1 MQRLRIGEVLVEMG
15 FITPIQLEE
24 VLKIQQQSKEKKK
37 LGTMLMD
44 LGIISEEQMLNAMSV
59 KLDLPVANLSE
70 MQIDAEA
77 VQYIPEELARQKN
90 VVAYRKEGNTLFLA
104 TNDPLDFYVFEDI
117 KQITHCQLDIV
128 MAKHNEIIDAIEYYY
143 KQQEMYRVA
152 SEINIEQDELERM
165 VKDIKEDDE
174 LTENSPV
181 VKLLNTI
188 LRYAYQNNAS
198 DIHIEPHEKK
208 IVIRMRKDGILLSFL
223 ELNKNILD
231 SINVRIKIL
240 SELNIAEKRIPQ
252 DGHFTIMNGQQ
263 KLNVR
268 VSFIPT
274 VHGEKSVLR
283 LLNANAEIRSLSTFG
298 MSEANYQKMMKM
310 LHTPHGI
317 IYITGPTGSGKSSTL
332 YMMLERMSKSQINI
346 STIEDPVE
354 KNITNINQM
363 QINETAGL
371 TFEVGLRALLRQDPD
386 VIMVGETR
394 DIETATISARAAI
407 TGHLVL
413 STLHTNDAISTIV
426 RLRDMGLENYMI
438 ANALI
443 GSVSQRLLRTICP
456 KCKCEMEVNEQ
467 DKKEF
472 SISQKK
478 IYYGSGCPHC
488 QYTGYKGRVAIH
500 EIMIVDEKVE
510 ELISQQAS
518 TSEILEYLKAN
529 QDYMTLKEQ
538 AIELVKQ
545 GETTVEEL
553 RRILVL

>member
-1 MQRLRIGEVLVEMG
+1 
-15 FITPIQLEE
+15 
-24 VLKIQQQSKEKKK
+24 
-37 LGTMLMD
+37 
-44 LGIISEEQMLNAMSV
+44 
-59 KLDLPVANLSE
+59 
-70 MQIDAEA
+70 
-77 VQYIPEELARQKN
+77 
-90 VVAYRKEGNTLFLA
+90 
-104 TNDPLDFYVFEDI
+104 
-117 KQITHCQLDIV
+117 
-128 MAKHNEIIDAIEYYY
+128 
-143 KQQEMYRVA
+143 
-152 SEINIEQDELERM
+152 
-165 VKDIKEDDE
+165 
-174 LTENSPV
+174 
-181 VKLLNTI
+181 
-188 LRYAYQNNAS
+188 
-198 DIHIEPHEKK
+198 
-208 IVIRMRKDGILLSFL
+208 MRKDGILLSFL